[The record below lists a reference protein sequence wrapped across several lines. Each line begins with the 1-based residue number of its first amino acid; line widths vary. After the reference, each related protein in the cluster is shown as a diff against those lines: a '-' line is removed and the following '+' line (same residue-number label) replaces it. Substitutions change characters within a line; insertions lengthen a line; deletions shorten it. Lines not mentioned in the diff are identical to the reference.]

1 MFGIRF
7 NLCILY
13 NADCLTFPFC
23 REKPCRYFAEGTGTC
38 PFGSSCF
45 YKHGMSQ
52 NNFCKDDGGV
62 LVTCTLS
69 SVVSKILTTFFIVVF
84 SIYINRNSLQIA
96 FLRKGEGAC
105 SILNREVTLQR
116 KFMQ

>member
-13 NADCLTFPFC
+13 NADCPTFPFC

-52 NNFCKDDGGV
+52 NNNFCEDDGGV
-62 LVTCTLS
+62 LVGVY
-69 SVVSKILTTFFIVVF
+69 VVFGCKLTLTTYFALVF
-84 SIYINRNSLQIA
+84 SSMSMFYFKSRGYIL
-96 FLRKGEGAC
+96 
-105 SILNREVTLQR
+105 
-116 KFMQ
+116 